1 MSSSIQTDD
10 LKNYCIFLR
19 KRKAV
24 RLSSHKGN
32 AENVP
37 QGKTLVTKS
46 LWEIT
51 RPNGSSKEELEGG
64 EIMWV

>member
-10 LKNYCIFLR
+10 LKNYCIFSR
-19 KRKAV
+19 KRKTV

>member
-10 LKNYCIFLR
+10 LKNYCIFSR
-19 KRKAV
+19 KRKAM

-37 QGKTLVTKS
+37 QGKSLVTKS

-51 RPNGSSKEELEGG
+51 RPTGSFKAGLEGG
-64 EIMWV
+64 EIMRV